1 MRIIVSWL
9 AWYHDFLIDPDTRTI
24 QGISPEGPN
33 VVLHR
38 SGFLRDYDRH
48 LLLTSPPGN
57 ARIERLEQ
65 YLLREGGGHALQ
77 VHEVQLHSIFDL
89 QEIKAVAEDALR
101 PYQQDK
107 IDLLFS
113 TGTTPMRSA
122 WLLIHLEANGFD
134 TRLVQSLDT
143 EMGQGQPG
151 LQRLSIRGSY
161 INQRLEAFADAER
174 RGPGDPCVP
183 PTLRSIYDEAAEVA
197 RTPRLPI
204 LIQGPSGAGKEQLA
218 RHLHRESARRGRSF
232 VPVNCAAFGAEL
244 LESRLF
250 GYAKGAFTGAKE
262 TRKGFF
268 DAADGG
274 ILFLDEIGD
283 ISPYMQQTLLRV
295 LQEGR
300 FQRVGGT
307 EEIAVDVRLIAAS
320 NRDLYARCEA
330 GQFRWDLYYRLA
342 GIELHLPA
350 WAELPQADRAQFI
363 DHFLALCATQVEQ
376 RSPLQLDDAV
386 RGWLLSYQMPG
397 NLRELQHLI
406 TRLYVY
412 AQGRARWADLQR
424 AIRHRPGPDRLT
436 LEQAE
441 ADHIR
446 RVFDAHGGNVSQTA
460 AALGIERSTLRKKL
474 EKYGLR

>member
-1 MRIIVSWL
+1 MHIIVSWL
-9 AWYHDFLIDPDTRTI
+9 AWYHDFLIDPDTRQV
-24 QGISPEGPN
+24 QGISTEGPN

-38 SGFLRDYDRH
+38 NGFMREYDQH

-57 ARIERLEQ
+57 ERIERLEQ
-65 YLLREGGGHALQ
+65 YLLREGGGHALEL
-77 VHEVQLHSIFDL
+77 HEVHLQNIFDL

-101 PYQQDK
+101 PYRQAQ

-122 WLLIHLEANGFD
+122 WLLIHLEDNGLD

-143 EMGQGQPG
+143 EMGRGQAR
-151 LQRLSIRGSY
+151 LQVLTLRGSY

-174 RGPGDPCVP
+174 DGPGKPCIP
-183 PTLRSIYDEAAEVA
+183 PTLREIYEEAAEVA

-218 RHLHRESARRGRSF
+218 RHLHRESARRGRPF
-232 VPVNCAAFGAEL
+232 IPVNCAALGADL

-250 GYAKGAFTGAKE
+250 GYAEGAFTGAKK

-268 DAADGG
+268 DAANGG

-307 EEIAVDVRLIAAS
+307 AEIAVDVRLIAAS

-350 WAELPQADRAQFI
+350 WAELPAGDRIQFI
-363 DHFLALCATQVEQ
+363 EHFLTICAEQ
-376 RSPLQLDDAV
+376 LGQSSPLQLDEAV

-406 TRLYVY
+406 NRLYVY
-412 AQGRARWADLQR
+412 AQGRARWEDLQR

-436 LEQAE
+436 LEQVE

-446 RVFDAHGGNVSQTA
+446 RVFDAHCGNVSQTA